1 MSEACTTPEFLFA
14 VTLVVAENM
23 AKNQV
28 CSQLLSENALPEL
41 SIASFDRDMFDRW
54 ETERNNKKK
63 KKKKNRCFKHGKRGK
78 NTHTQAQTINKSGC
92 EESRQ

>member
-28 CSQLLSENALPEL
+28 CSEFLSENALPEL

-54 ETERNNKKK
+54 ETERNTKKK
-63 KKKKNRCFKHGKRGK
+63 KIAAFKHGKRGK